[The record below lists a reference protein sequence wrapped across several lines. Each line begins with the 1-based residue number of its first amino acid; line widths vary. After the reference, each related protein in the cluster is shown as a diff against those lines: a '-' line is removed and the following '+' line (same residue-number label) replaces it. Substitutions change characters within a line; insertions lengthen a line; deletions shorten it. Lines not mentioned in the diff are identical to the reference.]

1 MRKSDA
7 LFKPLI
13 DSISNIC
20 DDPNEILEAYYDT
33 LSEQKQNMLDE
44 VIRSLSAEK
53 ATLLQNKRALETY
66 QNYDALLAIMNNF
79 STEFQDFPDFSISKI
94 VYIISISKV
103 IAQNAIEIQNDD
115 VALDLYHS
123 DVDFSFNERA
133 YIAQNTDLEKVVIWF
148 TPTDIESINRLV
160 QYRTNIECWYALLQT
175 ATEIDFSN
183 NQQLIFYSKIHHNA
197 GVTKNNVS
205 ALLKMHMASSGLI
218 TVQPLE
224 YTKKPSNSSVNKF
237 CPSQSYLQFQDV
249 IGILGEY
256 NNRKDILSKY
266 LSIFHI
272 IENFMYREPIVGL
285 ERASTGAMFS
295 IRDFK
300 RLYKSIDMDEKKA
313 LSNLFKKTFSLNFN
327 GQEFKNFAFTGWQQ
341 FVQNKQADEIASIH
355 SFLQSLSIND
365 VDKINTGNYYDFIA
379 RLVYFIR
386 CSIVHNKETE
396 LHISSEKY
404 PYGCKLLLED
414 YLLSFLEEMIF
425 LLICQENTLVWYSS
439 NSIYLWEENA

>member
-1 MRKSDA
+1 MRKLDA

-20 DDPNEILEAYYDT
+20 DDPNGILEAYYDT
-33 LSEQKQNMLDE
+33 LSESKQNMLDDF
-44 VIRSLSAEK
+44 IRSLGSEK
-53 ATLLQNKRALETY
+53 VTLLQNKRTLEPY
-66 QNYDALLAIMNNF
+66 QGYDALLAIMNSF
-79 STEFQDFPDFSISKI
+79 STEFQDFPGFSISKI

-103 IAQNAIEIQNDD
+103 ISQNAIQIQNDD
-115 VALDLYHS
+115 VALELYHS
-123 DVDFSFNERA
+123 DVDFSFNEPA
-133 YIAQNTDLEKVVIWF
+133 YITQNTDLEKVVIWF
-148 TPTDIESINRLV
+148 TPTATESITRLV
-160 QYRTNIECWYALLQT
+160 QYRTNIECWYALLQA

-183 NQQLIFYSKIHHNA
+183 DQQLIFYSKIHHDA
-197 GVTKNNVS
+197 GVRKNNVS

-224 YTKKPSNSSVNKF
+224 YTKKPSNSSINNF

-249 IGILGEY
+249 IGILGILGEY

-266 LSIFHI
+266 LSMFHI

-327 GQEFKNFAFTGWQQ
+327 GQEFKNFAFNGWQQ
-341 FVQNKQADEIASIH
+341 FVQTKQADDIANIN

-365 VDKINTGNYYDFIA
+365 VDKVNLGKVRT
-379 RLVYFIR
+379 
-386 CSIVHNKETE
+386 S
-396 LHISSEKY
+396 
-404 PYGCKLLLED
+404 P
-414 YLLSFLEEMIF
+414 
-425 LLICQENTLVWYSS
+425 
-439 NSIYLWEENA
+439 